1 MSQIETSQNLAN
13 AIADLKHCGDSL
25 NYQTKSKT
33 KGLLDIPLLNTQIH
47 GTQFVKYNCVQDF
60 SNFTPMYL
68 YPSKK
73 VSEKLFNQQTLTFG
87 NIAFKYNII
96 YR

>member
-1 MSQIETSQNLAN
+1 MTKILSKKKQDSIWQYHKGLEILKIIYLLYLQKCLFMSQIETSQNLAN

-47 GTQFVKYNCVQDF
+47 GTQFVKYNCV
-60 SNFTPMYL
+60 
-68 YPSKK
+68 
-73 VSEKLFNQQTLTFG
+73 
-87 NIAFKYNII
+87 
-96 YR
+96 

>member
-33 KGLLDIPLLNTQIH
+33 KGPLDIPLLNTQIH
-47 GTQFVKYNCVQDF
+47 GTQFVKYNCV
-60 SNFTPMYL
+60 
-68 YPSKK
+68 
-73 VSEKLFNQQTLTFG
+73 
-87 NIAFKYNII
+87 
-96 YR
+96 

>member
-1 MSQIETSQNLAN
+1 MTKILSKKKQDSIWQYHKGLEILKILYLLYLQKCLFMSKIETSQNLAN

-47 GTQFVKYNCVQDF
+47 GTQFVKYNCV
-60 SNFTPMYL
+60 
-68 YPSKK
+68 
-73 VSEKLFNQQTLTFG
+73 
-87 NIAFKYNII
+87 
-96 YR
+96 

>member
-1 MSQIETSQNLAN
+1 MTKILSKKKQDSIWQYHKGLEILKILHLLYLQKCLFMSQIETSQNLAN

-47 GTQFVKYNCVQDF
+47 GTQFVKYNCV
-60 SNFTPMYL
+60 
-68 YPSKK
+68 
-73 VSEKLFNQQTLTFG
+73 
-87 NIAFKYNII
+87 
-96 YR
+96 